1 MARCLVTEPSRW
13 PDGRPVKHRLLRL
26 QRAWSLAEAEKL
38 DSGRGEFSKA
48 LREALLEAIDALHE
62 KAALNPD

>member
-1 MARCLVTEPSRW
+1 LW
-13 PDGRPVKHRLLRL
+13 L

-38 DSGRGEFSKA
+38 DNGRGEFSKA
-48 LREALLEAIDALHE
+48 VREALLDAIDALHE